1 MEGIGGMTRR
11 TFSKASVGLAVAAA
25 LPDARVGATPNN
37 DRLDAAV
44 KRMRNAV
51 GNIAADVDKLYSRQP
66 KVYVPDFPADL
77 TELRTAYD
85 DLLVATGHEELLK
98 EGP

>member
-1 MEGIGGMTRR
+1 MERIGGMNRR
-11 TFSKASVGLAVAAA
+11 KFSKASVGLAVAAL
-25 LPDARVGATPNN
+25 LPDARVGAAASN
-37 DRLDAAV
+37 DRLDSAI

-51 GNIAADVDKLYSRQP
+51 KNIGADVDKLYSRQP

-85 DLLVATGHEELLK
+85 DLLVAVGHEELLK
-98 EGP
+98 GAP